1 MALSL
6 SAEQK
11 SIEKILTNDR
21 FIIPSYQRPYSW
33 TEDQC
38 RELWEDLVT
47 FFKSDKRDEGYFLGN
62 IIFAKS
68 DELEELEVIDG
79 QQRLI
84 TLSLL
89 LKALSFYDT
98 NNDVVSECLWHTD
111 RRDKSKKTPRLK
123 TVVFEEKDN
132 DLFMDCLNEEN
143 GSVCSQ
149 NQIKNNRFKS
159 NLCFFIDQLQ
169 ENSKKL
175 KTENEQIEIGD
186 FSDFLLDKVYVLPIL
201 SVDKAQ
207 DNAREKALTI
217 FETINNRGLD
227 LSDADIF
234 KAQLFNSA
242 LNNGRH
248 EDFIISWNQ
257 LEEFCND
264 AIPATKKNDFRP
276 LVDVFR
282 IYMQI
287 LRGKTKIINNEIGL
301 RQFFTNLPL
310 KKKDDIEAM
319 TDLNHIVASVKFVDD
334 ILKGKSTIN
343 NAELRKWL
351 QLIDLYSN
359 LYPKYAI
366 YVYLFMN
373 AKFDNYNLIT
383 ANLDIDRF
391 ISLVKELVRYAYYT
405 GSTSKIKYDIYKAIV
420 KISHNETYKFQL
432 DEKFFSETSL
442 SYFGLIKKGVILLT
456 MYLDANQVPIDATLY
471 LDNLVTTTNYKTDN
485 NWKNAEIYDYIDT
498 LGNLYLTDNK
508 NATDRRLST
517 YKKIQQLQASSLFNF
532 STLEQQWTLEDYE
545 QRQNILKN
553 KLRDFFLGKI

>member
-11 SIEKILTNDR
+11 SIKKILTNDR

-33 TEDQC
+33 TEEQC
-38 RELWEDLVT
+38 RELWDDLVT
-47 FFKSDKRDEGYFLGN
+47 FFQSDKRDEGYFLGN

-68 DELEELEVIDG
+68 DEIEELEVIDG

-98 NNDVVSECLWHTD
+98 DNDVVADCLWHTD
-111 RRDKSKKTPRLK
+111 RRDKNKKIPRLK

-132 DLFMDCLNEEN
+132 SLFIACINEKEK
-143 GSVCSQ
+143 VIY
-149 NQIKNNRFKS
+149 NQTQTKNNRFKS
-159 NLCFFIDQLQ
+159 NLSFFINQFED
-169 ENSKKL
+169 N
-175 KTENEQIEIGD
+175 TEEVDITD
-186 FSDFLLDKVYVLPIL
+186 FSDFLLDKVYVLPIQ
-201 SVDKAQ
+201 SVDKEQ

-248 EDFIISWNQ
+248 EDFIANWNQ

-264 AIPATKKNDFRP
+264 AIPATKKNEFRP

-287 LRGKTKIINNEIGL
+287 LRGKSKSINNEIGL

-310 KKKDDIEAM
+310 KKKDEIEAM
-319 TDLNHIVASVKFVDD
+319 NDLNHIVASVKFVNDVLNGESL
-334 ILKGKSTIN
+334 ITNS
-343 NAELRKWL
+343 ELQKWL

-366 YVYLFMN
+366 YVYLFVN
-373 AKFDNYNLIT
+373 AKFDNYNLIS
-383 ANLDIDRF
+383 ANLDTDKF
-391 ISLVKELVRYAYYT
+391 TALVKELVRYAYYT
-405 GSTSKIKYDIYKAIV
+405 GSTSKIKYEIYKAIV
-420 KISHNETYKFQL
+420 KISHNEVYKFPIE
-432 DEKFFSETSL
+432 EKNFSETSL
-442 SYFGLIKKGVILLT
+442 YNFGLIKKGVALLA
-456 MYLDANQVPIDATLY
+456 MYLDGKQLPVNKTFY
-471 LDNLVTTTNYKTDN
+471 LDNLVTTTNYKTDS
-485 NWKNAEIYDYIDT
+485 NWKTVEVYDYIDT
-498 LGNLYLTDNK
+498 LGNLYVTDNK
-508 NATDRRLST
+508 NTTDRRLPTSQ
-517 YKKIQQLQASSLFNF
+517 KIKLLQNSPFISLASLN
-532 STLEQQWTLEDYE
+532 QQWTIKEYKV
-545 QRQNILKN
+545 RQKILKE
-553 KLRDFFLGKI
+553 KLRDFFLGEI